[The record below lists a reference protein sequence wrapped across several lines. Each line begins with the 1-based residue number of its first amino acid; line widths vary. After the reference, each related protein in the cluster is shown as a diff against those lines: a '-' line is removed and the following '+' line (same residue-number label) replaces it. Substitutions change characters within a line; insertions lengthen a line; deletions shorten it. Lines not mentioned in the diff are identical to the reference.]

1 MLLTQSLIQ
10 AAVQQDQPE
19 EARSTA
25 LQMGRTVPIFAKDS
39 EIDTSGQHTM
49 LSTQLSASDPI

>member
-10 AAVQQDQPE
+10 AALQQDQPE
-19 EARSTA
+19 EARSAA
-25 LQMGRTVPIFAKDS
+25 LQIGRTVPIFAKYS

-49 LSTQLSASDPI
+49 LCTKVAASDPI